1 MFECP
6 AGTHGNTTG
15 LSTVNCAG
23 FCNPG
28 KSCPVGS
35 TNPNGASD
43 CDAGYYCSPVRGT
56 KCGEPLPCGAVE
68 QYCPVGSGAP
78 VPSTPGYYTTPDD
91 ANKES
96 TRESQ
101 AQCDAG
107 CVKYKCIQGGGW
119 GGVKCARARVSVNV
133 NVNGLCSAMCSD
145 HRSTYFTVWSQSNTA
160 HIPSSSLL
168 PLLSPSSPPSPR
180 SPLTSLP
187 PPALPIYSFS
197 ATTARRGGN
206 VLVARRLTFPRRVR
220 TPAPPSPTDT
230 TPRGVRWG
238 SAPRRIARR
247 RRSARS
253 AITVWGG

>member
-1 MFECP
+1 MCACVCACVCVCGWDGSFVLHQRLTQCTKPSLPSSSLLLKNILPFLRHYCTGGKMFECP

-28 KSCPVGS
+28 KSCPAGS

-43 CDAGYYCSPVRGT
+43 CDAGYYCSPVLGT

-78 VPSTPGYYTTPDD
+78 VPSTPGYYTTPEE

-107 CVKYKCIQGGGW
+107 CVEYKCIQGGVW
-119 GGVKCARARVSVNV
+119 GVCK
-133 NVNGLCSAMCSD
+133 
-145 HRSTYFTVWSQSNTA
+145 
-160 HIPSSSLL
+160 
-168 PLLSPSSPPSPR
+168 
-180 SPLTSLP
+180 
-187 PPALPIYSFS
+187 
-197 ATTARRGGN
+197 
-206 VLVARRLTFPRRVR
+206 VR
-220 TPAPPSPTDT
+220 TRACE
-230 TPRGVRWG
+230 GECEWIVFCC
-238 SAPRRIARR
+238 
-247 RRSARS
+247 
-253 AITVWGG
+253 VQ

>member
-1 MFECP
+1 MCTRVCGVLCVCVCVVWLGWEGVLQPRKHSVLNPPSPPLPSLPFNLPFLRHYCTGGKMFKCP

-119 GGVKCARARVSVNV
+119 GCIKCARARVSVNV

-145 HRSTYFTVWSQSNTA
+145 HRSTCFTVLSQS
-160 HIPSSSLL
+160 
-168 PLLSPSSPPSPR
+168 
-180 SPLTSLP
+180 
-187 PPALPIYSFS
+187 
-197 ATTARRGGN
+197 
-206 VLVARRLTFPRRVR
+206 
-220 TPAPPSPTDT
+220 
-230 TPRGVRWG
+230 
-238 SAPRRIARR
+238 
-247 RRSARS
+247 
-253 AITVWGG
+253 